1 MRLVTFV
8 GGHERRLGVVLGDQV
23 VDVTLAYAALLA
35 RRGRPRAS
43 AMAEALVPPNLVV
56 LLRGG
61 EPSMEALR
69 EAVAFA
75 EQGLKAGGLAGI
87 HGERTS
93 YRMADVRIKAP
104 LQDPRKIVCIGL
116 NYADHAAEGGREI
129 PKTPV
134 TFGKW
139 SDAIIGP
146 GDPIVIP
153 KTSPMIDYEGE
164 LAFIMGRR
172 AKYVKEEE
180 AFDYVA
186 GYTIFHDV
194 SAREFQ
200 RADPQ
205 TMRGK
210 ALEGFAPMGPAL
222 VLKDEVPDPQALDI
236 ETRLNGQVMQQS
248 NTRHFIFTIPFLIA
262 FITRSLTLE
271 PGDVVATGTP
281 AGVGFARTPPVWL
294 KPGDVVQITIERLG
308 TLENPVIAEA

>member
-8 GGHERRLGVVLGDQV
+8 GGHERRLGAILGDQV
-23 VDVTLAYAALLA
+23 VDVTLAYAARLA
-35 RRGRPRAS
+35 RQGRPRAS

-75 EQGLKAGGLAGI
+75 EQGLKAGGVSGI
-87 HGERTS
+87 HGERVS
-93 YRMADVRIKAP
+93 YRLADVKIKAP
-104 LQDPRKIVCIGL
+104 VQDPRKIICVGL
-116 NYADHAAEGGREI
+116 NYADHAAEAGREI
-129 PKTPV
+129 PKTPM

-153 KTSPMIDYEGE
+153 KTSHMIDYEGE
-164 LAFIMGRR
+164 LAFVMGRR

-222 VLKDEVPDPQALDI
+222 VLKDEVPDPQGLDI
-236 ETRLNGQVMQQS
+236 ETRLNGQVMQKS

-271 PGDVVATGTP
+271 AGDVVATGTP

-294 KPGDVVQITIERLG
+294 KPGDTVKITIDRLG
-308 TLENPVIAEA
+308 SLDNPVVAEA